1 MRQLLTGVA
10 LIAFGALEGYAFFR
24 CGMCSPQA
32 LLQQMGFQS
41 MIVMK
46 LFMSAVG
53 TSMMAQ
59 SVMDYLS
66 PAKFATSRQMSKTT
80 VGYARAI
87 GGCFVLGIGM
97 GLSGAGPTIVPA
109 QLFGGASNALYVTAG
124 ALAGGSLYAV
134 VGDKLFSKDVTAK
147 PGEKT
152 TVDMRMGRRYFS
164 LAAPIGA
171 AMVAAMVLLDRA
183 WPNAVDQQRLGFDP
197 QSAWN
202 PILAGAVI
210 GLNQLPLRYLAN
222 KGQGG
227 STSIMNIIAT
237 ATGGIVANEYVLKS
251 VVGAAQ
257 LLYVWGGTSVGAYAA
272 RVEAGSAFQP
282 PEGASVTNSF
292 LGGVLMLL
300 GARTAMG
307 CTCGHGISGF
317 SELSLQSIPAAMAI
331 FAGGIATHV
340 VRHGGF

>member
-1 MRQLLTGVA
+1 
-10 LIAFGALEGYAFFR
+10 
-24 CGMCSPQA
+24 
-32 LLQQMGFQS
+32 

-197 QSAWN
+197 QSA
-202 PILAGAVI
+202 
-210 GLNQLPLRYLAN
+210 
-222 KGQGG
+222 
-227 STSIMNIIAT
+227 
-237 ATGGIVANEYVLKS
+237 
-251 VVGAAQ
+251 
-257 LLYVWGGTSVGAYAA
+257 
-272 RVEAGSAFQP
+272 
-282 PEGASVTNSF
+282 
-292 LGGVLMLL
+292 
-300 GARTAMG
+300 
-307 CTCGHGISGF
+307 
-317 SELSLQSIPAAMAI
+317 
-331 FAGGIATHV
+331 
-340 VRHGGF
+340 